1 MAVTLQRLYV
11 KLSLGK
17 NDQIAGNPIIKLI
30 LLLKEQKVLN
40 LLESRMKFY
49 YTLSDANIPG
59 SSSYCGTI
67 DSRQRN
73 EVGKCVVTSDI
84 IPFS

>member
-1 MAVTLQRLYV
+1 
-11 KLSLGK
+11 
-17 NDQIAGNPIIKLI
+17 
-30 LLLKEQKVLN
+30 
-40 LLESRMKFY
+40 MKFY